1 MIVLAAPDKFRGT
14 LTAPQ
19 AARSIAA
26 GWRRERPDDEIVE
39 LPMADGGE
47 GTLDTLVEALG
58 GNLGTVRVTGPL
70 GDPVDA
76 AFGLVDRPEGRLGVV
91 EMARA
96 SGLALVSRRDPLRA
110 STYGTGELIR
120 EAVGVGARTILVC
133 IGGSA
138 STDGGAGMA
147 EALGAHLTDGRGR
160 KIPPGGLG
168 LLDLARIDLTPIEA
182 VMRSVRVVVA
192 SDVDSPLT
200 GPKGSAHV
208 FAPQKG
214 ASPEDVLLLDRALG
228 HLAAVIHRDLG
239 ADVRGLPGAGAAGG
253 LGAGLVAFLGA
264 RIRPGVE
271 VVMEAVGFRERLAL
285 ADVAL
290 TGEGRL
296 DSSSLAGKVV
306 GGVLEAA
313 REVRTPAAVL
323 CGDAEVRP
331 DGVAVFSLVERFGAA
346 RALGETRLALE
357 ELAAEVAT
365 RASTLEFPP

>member
-1 MIVLAAPDKFRGT
+1 
-14 LTAPQ
+14 
-19 AARSIAA
+19 
-26 GWRRERPDDEIVE
+26 
-39 LPMADGGE
+39 
-47 GTLDTLVEALG
+47 
-58 GNLGTVRVTGPL
+58 
-70 GDPVDA
+70 
-76 AFGLVDRPEGRLGVV
+76 
-91 EMARA
+91 
-96 SGLALVSRRDPLRA
+96 
-110 STYGTGELIR
+110 
-120 EAVGVGARTILVC
+120 
-133 IGGSA
+133 
-138 STDGGAGMA
+138 
-147 EALGAHLTDGRGR
+147 
-160 KIPPGGLG
+160 
-168 LLDLARIDLTPIEA
+168 
-182 VMRSVRVVVA
+182 
-192 SDVDSPLT
+192 
-200 GPKGSAHV
+200 V

>member
-1 MIVLAAPDKFRGT
+1 VRVLAAPDKFRGT

-19 AARSIAA
+19 AARAIAA
-26 GWRRERPDDEIVE
+26 GWRRERPDDETIE

-58 GNLGTVRVTGPL
+58 GTLSTVSVTGPL

-76 AFGLVDRPEGRLGVV
+76 VFGLVDRPEGRLGVV

-110 STYGTGELIR
+110 STSGTGELIR
-120 EAVGVGARTILVC
+120 EAVGAGARTVLVC

-147 EALGAHLTDGRGR
+147 QALGARLTDGRGR
-160 KIPPGGLG
+160 PIPPGGLG
-168 LLDLARIDLTPIEA
+168 LLGLARIDLTPMGS
-182 VMRSVRVVVA
+182 VMGSARVVVA

-214 ASPEDVLLLDRALG
+214 ASAGDVLLLDRALG

-239 ADVRGLPGAGAAGG
+239 ADVRELPGAGAAGG

-271 VVMEAVGFRERLAL
+271 VVMEAAGFGKLLAV
-285 ADVAL
+285 ADVVL
-290 TGEGRL
+290 TGEGRV
-296 DSSSLAGKVV
+296 DSSSLSGKVV

-313 REVRTPAAVL
+313 REARTPAAVL

-331 DGVAVFSLVERFGAA
+331 DGVDVFSLVERFGAE
-346 RALGETRLALE
+346 RALGETRIALE

-365 RASTLEFPP
+365 RAPTLGLPP